1 MSNCKVYIETHGCKL
16 NMADSQSMSSEFE
29 GRGFTVSDQINS
41 PDVYILNSCTVT
53 SMADKKARK
62 SLNSAKKRWPN
73 ALIVATGCY
82 AERADRELSEMGSV
96 DLVVRGTNK
105 SEIVSSVVEYIGD
118 YEYLDT
124 QNEGNVIGNLLGR
137 TRASIKIQEGCD
149 QVCSYC
155 IVPKVR
161 GRERS
166 VPVIKI
172 LESIIRLSNLGVKE
186 VILTGTQLGSYGFE
200 TTDMSLA
207 KLIEAILKETDIQRL
222 RVSSIQPQELTG
234 GLLNI
239 WHTNNR
245 LCKHFHLPLQSG
257 SNKILK
263 NMRRRYT
270 SDMFLRSVER
280 IRNLISD
287 ASITT
292 DVITGFPGETE
303 EDHNASFSVLERAR
317 LADAHVF
324 RYSDRPGTTSF
335 HMQEKVHGNLINQR
349 AFELRKITLQ
359 NAKRHMSSFIGDSRP
374 VLWEDNHGKSGL
386 TDNYICVKIDAS
398 YDKTVKSKK
407 NEIELV
413 KLVKISGKEMIVES
427 VS

>member
-1 MSNCKVYIETHGCKL
+1 
-16 NMADSQSMSSEFE
+16 MADSQAMSSEFE
-29 GRGFTVSDQINS
+29 RRGFTVSDRINN
-41 PDVYILNSCTVT
+41 PDVYVLNSCTVT

-62 SLNSAKKRWPN
+62 SLNSAKKKWPN
-73 ALIVATGCY
+73 ALVVATGCY
-82 AERADRELSEMGSV
+82 AERADEELNEMVNV
-96 DLVVRGTNK
+96 DLVVRGSNK
-105 SEIVSSVVEYIGD
+105 GNIVSSIVEYIGD

-124 QNEGNVIGNLLGR
+124 ENEGTFKGNLLGR

-166 VPVIKI
+166 VPLIKI
-172 LESIIRLSNLGVKE
+172 LESIIRLSNVGVKE

-207 KLIEAILKETDIQRL
+207 KLIETILIETDIQRL
-222 RVSSIQPQELTG
+222 RVSSIQPQELTDD
-234 GLLNI
+234 LLNI
-239 WHTNNR
+239 WLTNNR

-257 SNKILK
+257 SNKILE

-270 SDMFLRSVER
+270 SDMFLQSVDR
-280 IRNLISD
+280 IRSLMSD

-303 EDHNASFSVLERAR
+303 KDHNASLNVLERAQ

-324 RYSDRPGTTSF
+324 RYSDRPGTSSF
-335 HMQEKVHGNLINQR
+335 HMQEKVNGNCINQR
-349 AFELRKITLQ
+349 AFELRNISLQ
-359 NAKRHMSSFIGDSRP
+359 NSQRHMSNFIGDSRP
-374 VLWEDNHGKSGL
+374 VLWEDNQGKSGL
-386 TDNYICVKIDAS
+386 TDNYIRVKMDAS
-398 YDKTVKSKK
+398 YYRTVKSKK
-407 NEIELV
+407 NEIEIV
-413 KLVKISGKEMIVES
+413 KLVKISGREMIGERVG
-427 VS
+427 

>member
-29 GRGFTVSDQINS
+29 RRGFSVSDRINN

-53 SMADKKARK
+53 STADKKARK

-82 AERADRELSEMGSV
+82 AERADKELNEMGSV
-96 DLVVRGTNK
+96 DLVVKGSNK
-105 SEIVSSVVEYIGD
+105 SDIVSSVVEYIGD

-124 QNEGNVIGNLLGR
+124 ENERNFSGNLLGR

-166 VPVIKI
+166 VPLIKI
-172 LESIIRLSNLGVKE
+172 LESIIKLSKVGVKE

-200 TTDMSLA
+200 TTNMSLA
-207 KLIEAILKETDIQRL
+207 KLIEAILIQTDIQRL
-222 RVSSIQPQELTG
+222 RVSSIQPQELTDD
-234 GLLNI
+234 LLNI
-239 WHTNNR
+239 WRTNSR

-270 SDMFLRSVER
+270 SEMFLRSVER
-280 IRNLISD
+280 IRSLISD

-303 EDHNASFSVLERAR
+303 KDHNASLIVLERAQ
-317 LADAHVF
+317 LADTHVF

-335 HMQEKVHGNLINQR
+335 HMQEKVHGNCINQR
-349 AFELRKITLQ
+349 AFELRKIALQ
-359 NAKRHMSSFIGDSRP
+359 NSKRHMSSFIGDSRP

-386 TDNYICVKIDAS
+386 TDNYIRVKMNGD
-398 YDKTVKSKK
+398 YDKTAKSKK
-407 NEIELV
+407 NAIEIV
-413 KLVKISGKEMIVES
+413 KLVKISGREMIGES